1 MIDKAAIIAS
11 IAEKAGQVLNGD
23 KSQTR
28 EDIERNIKALV
39 TSALSRLDLV
49 NRDEFDAQ
57 VAVLRHT
64 REKLEALEKTVAEL
78 QPLQETKA
86 TKEPAV
92 EKEKKETE
100 AQDEKAEGDTQTDS
114 SRQV

>member
-64 REKLEALEKTVAEL
+64 REKLEALEKTVAEI
-78 QPLQETKA
+78 QAPQEEEA
-86 TKEPAV
+86 TEEPAA
-92 EKEKKETE
+92 EKETE
-100 AQDEKAEGDTQTDS
+100 VQEEKAEDDTQSTTS
-114 SRQV
+114 KQV